1 MVGIMTQE
9 VKDRIRD
16 LERQK
21 IQLEEEL
28 QWMEN
33 ANNFVKMVKLEQEI
47 YEIEDTISKLTA

>member
-1 MVGIMTQE
+1 MVSTMTQE

-33 ANNFVKMVKLEQEI
+33 SNNFVKMVKLEQEI

>member
-1 MVGIMTQE
+1 MVSTMTQE
-9 VKDRIRD
+9 VKDRIKD

-28 QWMEN
+28 QWVEN

>member
-28 QWMEN
+28 QWVEN

-47 YEIEDTISKLTA
+47 YEIEDTIGKLIA

>member
-28 QWMEN
+28 QWVEN

>member
-47 YEIEDTISKLTA
+47 SEIEDTISKLTA

>member
-9 VKDRIRD
+9 VKDTPRD